1 MTVLMQCFLS
11 FLGCL
16 GFCIVVNIRGK
27 LLFLAPLCGA
37 LAWFSYS
44 ALGFLKNDIFQYF
57 LATIIISIYSEIMAR
72 INKNP
77 ATGYL
82 MVGLL
87 PLVPGGGLYYTMRY
101 GIEGD
106 MSNFLNKGLNTL
118 GIAGSLAVGILLVL
132 SAVRLWKVVFLSRKE
147 HNVK

>member
-1 MTVLMQCFLS
+1 
-11 FLGCL
+11 
-16 GFCIVVNIRGK
+16 
-27 LLFLAPLCGA
+27 
-37 LAWFSYS
+37 
-44 ALGFLKNDIFQYF
+44 
-57 LATIIISIYSEIMAR
+57 MAR
-72 INKNP
+72 VNKNP

-132 SAVRLWKVVFLSRKE
+132 SAVRLWKVVFQSRKE